1 MQIDADNKPFVWI
14 VQDGKA
20 DKRMITVGDNSGDNV
35 MVTAG
40 LSTGDKVIVEGQ
52 QKVSTGMQV
61 TE

>member
-1 MQIDADNKPFVWI
+1 MGIIK
-14 VQDGKA
+14 KA
-20 DKRMITVGDNSGDNV
+20 EKRMITVGDNSGDNV

-40 LSTGDKVIVEGQ
+40 LNTGDKVIVEGQ